1 MKLSERLKRSIC
13 VLLASFF
20 LFSLAGFSDFRIVS
34 AADNNLS
41 PEQQKAALEQKIK
54 EAQNKIDELE
64 SESADTKEYLD
75 ALNEKINYLQ
85 KEMDYVSDE
94 VEQDKSKVKTLELT
108 YKENEKEIS
117 QAQKD
122 IENLTVQLE
131 KDSKAFDK
139 NYELYCQ
146 RIRAIYISGDTSVLS
161 ILLMSDDISQFLT
174 RLEMIR
180 RVSKQDGMLLENIDE
195 EIESITAS
203 KAEITEKQQAL
214 RDKQK
219 ELANTKNNLN
229 QSMIDLQAKQTS
241 LDNKKTSL
249 SGDRAQANMLL
260 KKLGDDTGF
269 YTEYLEDNKE
279 DLEKIDAA
287 IEEAANKYKD
297 QLPTTTTTTTT
308 TKPSQTSG
316 SGSHNTTTTT
326 TKKPDNSNYISL
338 TYPVPS
344 QKTITCGWYGYSGH
358 TGADFRC
365 ATGSKVV
372 AAESGIVIISKDL
385 TNDDGSYRSYGRYI
399 VIMHDKTTASG
410 KPVYTLYAHNSE
422 RLVKEGQYVNK
433 GQQIA
438 KSGSTGNSTGPHC
451 HFEVRIGGSTQRYAV
466 NPADYLP

>member
-1 MKLSERLKRSIC
+1 MKLSERLKRSVC

-20 LFSLAGFSDFRIVS
+20 LFSLAGFSDSQGVMG
-34 AADNNLS
+34 ADNNLS
-41 PEQQKAALEQKIK
+41 AEQQKAALEQKIK
-54 EAQNKIDELE
+54 EATNKLNELE

-75 ALNEKINYLQ
+75 TLNEKINYLQ
-85 KEMDYVSDE
+85 KEMDYVTDE
-94 VEQDKSKVKTLELT
+94 VEQDKAVVKSLEQK
-108 YKENEKEIS
+108 YAENEKEIS
-117 QAQKD
+117 QAEKD
-122 IENLTVQLE
+122 IKNLSVQIE
-131 KDSKAFDK
+131 KDSKAFDE

-146 RIRAIYISGDTSVLS
+146 RIRAMYVSGDTSVLS
-161 ILLMSDDISQFLT
+161 ILLMSEDISQLFT

-180 RVSKQDGMLLENIDE
+180 RVSKQDGTLLENINK
-195 EIESITAS
+195 EIADITAS

-214 RDKQK
+214 REKQA
-219 ELANTKNNLN
+219 ELVNTKNSLN

-241 LDNKKTSL
+241 LDNKKASL
-249 SGDRAQANMLL
+249 SGDRAQANVLL

-269 YTEYLEDNKE
+269 YTEFIEDNKE
-279 DLEKIDAA
+279 EIERIDAA

-297 QLPTTTTTTTT
+297 QLPTTTTTT
-308 TKPSQTSG
+308 KPSATGG
-316 SGSHNTTTTT
+316 SGSQNSTTST
-326 TKKPDNSNYISL
+326 TKKPEDSSSYISL

-344 QKTITCGWYGYSGH
+344 QTTITCGWYGYSGH
-358 TGADFRC
+358 TGADFKC

-385 TNDDGSYRSYGRYI
+385 TNEDGSYRSYGRYI
-399 VIMHDKTTASG
+399 VIMHDKTTSSG

-422 RLVKEGQYVNK
+422 RLVKEGQYVKK

-466 NPADYLP
+466 NPANYLP